1 MEAEIIAVGSE
12 LLTSQRVDTN
22 SLFLTDQLN
31 TLGVEVRRKMVVGDD
46 RELLTASIRE
56 ALARVEIVILTGGLG
71 PTEDDLTRD
80 AAAAAT
86 GRKLVFRDDLR
97 DAIAE
102 RFRRMNRKMAEIN
115 LRQAYAVEGAEAL
128 DNPNGTA
135 AGQYLEHK
143 NRIVMLLPGP
153 PHEMKPMFT
162 NHCVPR
168 LALRLPAQVIRT
180 RFYRVAGMGESDL
193 DQLIAPV
200 YTKYLNPVTT
210 ILAAPSDIQIHLRA
224 RCSTAEEAEALLA
237 EVGPPIE
244 ALLGD
249 RIYSRNGESLE
260 ATVGAMLAERS
271 ATVSVAESCTGGLLG
286 QRLTSIAGSS
296 KYFVGGFLVYNDFTK
311 ELLLQ
316 SQVPEDKLHICPNH
330 IDTSRFQPQ
339 YSGGDYVLYLGGLY
353 RDKGVMTIAKA
364 FTHLPDIQL
373 KLVGAGSEE
382 QELRDYIQQ
391 HQLSNMEILG
401 YKSGDEKL
409 ELLRNS
415 KFTVV
420 ASQLTEPFGLV

>member
-46 RELLTASIRE
+46 RDLLTASIRE
-56 ALARVEIVILTGGLG
+56 ALERVEIVILTGGLG

-80 AAAAAT
+80 AVAAAT
-86 GRKLVFRDDLR
+86 GRKLIFRDDLR

-102 RFRRMNRKMAEIN
+102 RFRRFARKMADNN

-128 DNPNGTA
+128 PNPNGTA
-135 AGQYLEHK
+135 AGQWLEHEG
-143 NRIVMLLPGP
+143 RVLILLPGP
-153 PHEMKPMFT
+153 PHEMKAMFVDQ
-162 NHCVPR
+162 CVPR
-168 LALRLPAQVIRT
+168 LTPLLPAKVIRT
-180 RFYRVAGMGESDL
+180 LFYRVAGMGESDL

-200 YTKYLNPVTT
+200 YTKYTNPVTT

-224 RCSTAEEAEALLA
+224 RCETAEEAEALLA

-249 RIYSRNGESLE
+249 RIYSRNGDSLE
-260 ATVGAMLAERS
+260 AVVGAMLLKRS

-286 QRLTSIAGSS
+286 QRITSVAGSS

-311 ELLLQ
+311 ELLLGL
-316 SQVPEDKLHICPNH
+316 DRHL
-330 IDTSRFQPQ
+330 IDTRTS
-339 YSGGDYVLYLGGLY
+339 V
-353 RDKGVMTIAKA
+353 
-364 FTHLPDIQL
+364 
-373 KLVGAGSEE
+373 SEE
-382 QELRDYIQQ
+382 VAIAMAEAARKRTGSTYAISVTGEAGPESASGAPVGTVFLAIAAPDRETEARRLQLPGDRARVRTFAAQAALDFLR
-391 HQLSNMEILG
+391 
-401 YKSGDEKL
+401 
-409 ELLRNS
+409 R
-415 KFTVV
+415 
-420 ASQLTEPFGLV
+420 QLT

>member
-56 ALARVEIVILTGGLG
+56 ALDRVEIVILTGGLG

-80 AAAAAT
+80 AVAAAT
-86 GRKLVFRDDLR
+86 NRKLIFRDDLR

-102 RFRRMNRKMAEIN
+102 RFQRMNRKMAEIN

-128 DNPNGTA
+128 PNPNGTA
-135 AGQYLEHK
+135 AGQWLDHK
-143 NRIVMLLPGP
+143 NRVLILLPGP
-153 PHEMKPMFT
+153 PHEMKAMFLDQ
-162 NHCVPR
+162 CVPR
-168 LALRLPAQVIRT
+168 LAARLPARVIRT
-180 RFYRVAGMGESDL
+180 LFYRVAGMGESDL

-200 YTKYLNPVTT
+200 YTKYTNPVTT

-224 RCSTAEEAEALLA
+224 RCETAEEAEGLLA

-249 RIYSRNGESLE
+249 RIYSRNGDSLE
-260 ATVGAMLAERS
+260 AVVGAMLIKKS

-286 QRLTSIAGSS
+286 QRITSIAGSS
-296 KYFVGGFLVYNDFTK
+296 KYFVGGFLVYSDSIK
-311 ELLLQ
+311 ETLLG
-316 SQVPEDKLHICPNH
+316 
-330 IDTSRFQPQ
+330 IDRHLIDAHTS
-339 YSGGDYVLYLGGLY
+339 V
-353 RDKGVMTIAKA
+353 
-364 FTHLPDIQL
+364 
-373 KLVGAGSEE
+373 SEE
-382 QELRDYIQQ
+382 VAVAMAEAAQKRTGSTYAISVTGEAGPESASGAPVGTVFLAIAAPDRETESRRLQLPGDRARVRTFAAQAALDFLRR
-391 HQLSNMEILG
+391 HL
-401 YKSGDEKL
+401 
-409 ELLRNS
+409 
-415 KFTVV
+415 
-420 ASQLTEPFGLV
+420 

>member
-56 ALARVEIVILTGGLG
+56 AIERVEIVILTGGLG

-80 AAAAAT
+80 AVAAAT
-86 GRKLVFRDDLR
+86 GRKLVFREDLR

-102 RFRRMNRKMAEIN
+102 RFRRMNRKMADNN

-128 DNPNGTA
+128 PNPNGTA
-135 AGQYLEHK
+135 AGQWLEHE
-143 NRIVMLLPGP
+143 NRVVMLLPGP
-153 PHEMKPMFT
+153 PHEMKPMFADQ
-162 NHCVPR
+162 CVPR
-168 LALRLPAQVIRT
+168 LAARLPARVIRT

-200 YTKYLNPVTT
+200 YTKYTNPVTT

-224 RCSTAEEAEALLA
+224 RSKTAEEAEALLA

-249 RIYSRNGESLE
+249 RIYSRNGDSLE
-260 ATVGAMLAERS
+260 AVVGALLFSRH
-271 ATVSVAESCTGGLLG
+271 ATLSVAESCTGGLLG
-286 QRLTSIAGSS
+286 QRITSIPGSS

-311 ELLLQ
+311 ELLLG
-316 SQVPEDKLHICPNH
+316 VDRHL
-330 IDTSRFQPQ
+330 IDTQTS
-339 YSGGDYVLYLGGLY
+339 V
-353 RDKGVMTIAKA
+353 
-364 FTHLPDIQL
+364 
-373 KLVGAGSEE
+373 SEE
-382 QELRDYIQQ
+382 VACAMAEAARKRTGSTFAVSVTGEAGPESASGAPIGTVFLAISSPDRPTESRRLQLPGDRARIRTFAAQAALDFLRR
-391 HQLSNMEILG
+391 QLS
-401 YKSGDEKL
+401 
-409 ELLRNS
+409 
-415 KFTVV
+415 
-420 ASQLTEPFGLV
+420 